1 MQKLFFA
8 SSDHAKADPALDDQ
22 GGSKRLGSIKS
33 NGVKIRT
40 TDTAGPQKTK
50 TRELPA
56 TSRPTGTPVGEE
68 RALAAKRRR
77 RNNLDHPAGKILNVN
92 LISCYL

>member
-8 SSDHAKADPALDDQ
+8 SSDHAKADPAPDDQ
-22 GGSKRLGSIKS
+22 DGGKRLGSIKS
-33 NGVKIRT
+33 DGVKIRT
-40 TDTAGPQKTK
+40 ADTVGPQKTE

-56 TSRPTGTPVGEE
+56 TSGPAGTPVGEE
-68 RALAAKRRR
+68 RALTAKRRR